1 MTFTAKQ
8 IAELLKGTIAG
19 DENVS
24 VNRLSK
30 IEEGEPGSISFLAN
44 PKYTHHIYTSQ
55 ASVVIVD
62 EGFVPEKP
70 VVSTLIKVRN
80 AYMAFAELLDFYN
93 KIKMDKKGVSD
104 RAFVSDSAQL
114 GNDVY
119 LGAFAFIGENVRIG
133 DNAKIYPQV
142 YVGDNVTIGNNTTL
156 FPGVK
161 IYSDVMI
168 GNNCTLHAGVVV
180 GADGFGFAPQD
191 DSNYKKIA
199 QIGNVIIEDNVEIGA
214 NTTVD
219 RATLGSTIIRKGV
232 KLDNLIQIAHNVEV
246 GENTVMAA
254 QSGIAGSAK
263 VGRNC
268 MIAAQ
273 VGIVGHLNIG
283 NNVKIAGQSGV
294 TTNVKDDSVVFG
306 SPAFDAGKYKKSYIH
321 FRNLPKIVDRIDE
334 LEKRVLKNG

>member
-8 IAELLKGTIAG
+8 IAELLKGTIVG

-62 EGFVPEKP
+62 EGFVQEKP
-70 VVSTLIKVRN
+70 VVSTLIKVKN

-114 GNDVY
+114 GKDVY
-119 LGAFAFIGENVRIG
+119 LGAFAFIGENARIG
-133 DNAKIYPQV
+133 DNTKIYPQV

-191 DSNYKKIA
+191 DNNYKKIA
-199 QIGNVIIEDNVEIGA
+199 QIGNVIIEDDVEIGA

-246 GENTVMAA
+246 GENTVIAA

-273 VGIVGHLNIG
+273 VGIVGHLTVG

-294 TTNVKDDSVVFG
+294 SSSVKDDAVVFG

-334 LEKRVLKNG
+334 LEKRIPKNE